1 VQYLFFLKKIFVC
14 KKDGVG
20 SFEVLKGVL
29 DLSSLFQSRALY
41 KILEGIMKATFGRSK
56 IKKKIFFDEK
66 AKTALEGN
74 TCV

>member
-1 VQYLFFLKKIFVC
+1 MC

-56 IKKKIFFDEK
+56 IKNIFLMKKLKLHWKGTRVFERLL
-66 AKTALEGN
+66 TLQ
-74 TCV
+74 C

>member
-1 VQYLFFLKKIFVC
+1 VC

-29 DLSSLFQSRALY
+29 DLSSFFQSRALY

-56 IKKKIFFDEK
+56 IKKYFLMKKLKLHWKGTHVFERLL
-66 AKTALEGN
+66 TLQ
-74 TCV
+74 C